1 MTREQNIPLFLW
13 IATAVLAH
21 LAWGGGADKAAKLI
35 EQQLDV
41 GQYADRVGGY
51 FGSGSGGDELEVS
64 LLEIPVE
71 EPKPAADDEET
82 APENDEEPK
91 EKSLQEAAR
100 EKPDDVRPEDEPEK
114 APPPIVAAKKPEE
127 KKPAE
132 EKKPEEKKAPEV
144 LPDPKGRVSIQQH
157 QEQDDPEDNPEAEFM
172 AEKARKVAEQTQAR
186 ITSTDRND
194 PEPTPGGN
202 HSSAADNPGN
212 ADETDVKQSE
222 DSAGEMAQA
231 PNDKA
236 TTPKPGDEASSTPRT
251 AGAGRDD
258 LVAKAKADPDQRD
271 GKDTGDESD
280 SKSKAAAK
288 GQDEEKAASA
298 VDGSPDLVTSPDGSE
313 GVAPGS
319 KAKKARKG
327 KKARKR
333 RLPPPR
339 GRNRLLGFGAGG
351 KTKDGVNL
359 NLQQDTAL
367 DVMGRGELARM
378 RKLDGERRRSKH
390 RGSWTSVGLERWKS
404 AIENYVAKVKPGN
417 QTALNAARVPFA
429 RYLNEI
435 HNRLH
440 PVFADSFLGSLSR
453 LPADHPMNRSDLRTN
468 LEIIVSRTDGRLV
481 DMGITRASGVT
492 AFDVAALEAVKRS
505 SPFGTPPQSIVSPDG
520 NVYLHWEFYRDP
532 WYACSTYFAR
542 PFILKASP
550 GSKPPNITPPT
561 FGPRE
566 ESPGRQGFFLQLT
579 PPGFDPQDTEFAWAE
594 SAEELR
600 RMHAEHEAGEGHD
613 DHHQHHHHD

>member
-1 MTREQNIPLFLW
+1 MTREPNIPLFLW

-21 LAWGGGADKAAKLI
+21 LAWGGGADKGAKLI

-51 FGSGSGGDELEVS
+51 FGSGTGGDELEVS
-64 LLEIPVE
+64 LLELPAQD
-71 EPKPAADDEET
+71 PTPAADDEQA
-82 APENDEEPK
+82 APENDQEPT
-91 EKSLQEAAR
+91 EKSQQEAPR
-100 EKPDDVRPEDEPEK
+100 DKPDGVRPEDKPEQVS
-114 APPPIVAAKKPEE
+114 PPVVAAKKPEE
-127 KKPAE
+127 KQPEAKP
-132 EKKPEEKKAPEV
+132 PEEKQPPAV

-157 QEQDDPEDNPEAEFM
+157 QEQDDPEDNPEAEFI

-231 PNDKA
+231 PNDRA
-236 TTPKPGDEASSTPRT
+236 TTPKPGEEASSTPRT
-251 AGAGRDD
+251 AGPGRDD
-258 LVAKAKADPDQRD
+258 LVAKPKADPDQRD
-271 GKDTGDESD
+271 GKETGDESD
-280 SKSKAAAK
+280 SKSRAAAK
-288 GQDEEKAASA
+288 GQDEEKSATA
-298 VDGSPDLVTSPDGSE
+298 VDGSPDLVTSPGGSDS
-313 GVAPGS
+313 VAPGR

-333 RLPPPR
+333 RLPPAR
-339 GRNRLLGFGAGG
+339 GHNRLLGFGAGG

-390 RGSWTSVGLERWKS
+390 RGSWKSVGLERWKS

-453 LPADHPMNRSDLRTN
+453 LPTDHPMNRSDLRTN
-468 LEIIVSRTDGRLV
+468 LEIIVSRTDGRLI
-481 DMGITRASGVT
+481 DMGITRPSGVT

-550 GSKPPNITPPT
+550 GSKPPSIAPPS

-566 ESPGRQGFFLQLT
+566 ESPGRQGFMLQLT
-579 PPGFDPQDTEFAWAE
+579 PPDAE
-594 SAEELR
+594 PSWSEPALQLGGK
-600 RMHAEHEAGEGHD
+600 HAEHDATAHHA
-613 DHHQHHHHD
+613 HHQH